1 MDGVRDRPEV
11 VVAISGPLRDVPGR
25 LLARDPA
32 RCSDADLLGILL
44 DGGAG
49 GSATRALAERLLE
62 ASGGVARLE
71 RLDGTHR
78 ALLGARWRRRLV
90 VLRAGLELGRRA
102 GGIGLASGAPI
113 RDASVVWKHF
123 RGRLPQLER
132 ETFFVL
138 LLDGRNRV
146 QDEVRVSEG
155 TLSAALVHP
164 REVFST
170 AVRLGAAGLILVHNH
185 PSGDP
190 TPSAEDQ
197 AITERLRTSGDLIGI
212 RVLDHVVIGHAGY
225 VSMAERGR
233 WW

>member
-1 MDGVRDRPEV
+1 MCDVR
-11 VVAISGPLRDVPGR
+11 GR
-25 LLARDPA
+25 LLARDQV
-32 RCSDADLLGILL
+32 RCSDAELLGIVL
-44 DGGAG
+44 DGGVG
-49 GSATRALAERLLE
+49 GVPGRALAERLLD

-71 RLDGTHR
+71 RLDGTQR
-78 ALLGARWRRRLV
+78 TLLGARWRRRLV
-90 VLRAGLELGRRA
+90 VVRAAIELGRRA
-102 GGIGLASGAPI
+102 GGIALASGAPI
-113 RDASVVWKHF
+113 RDASAIWKHF

-132 ETFFVL
+132 ETFFTL

-146 QDEVRVSEG
+146 QDEVRISEG

-164 REVFST
+164 REVFTT

-190 TPSAEDQ
+190 TPSAEDH
-197 AITERLRTSGDLIGI
+197 AITERLRNSGDLIGI
-212 RVLDHVVIGHAGY
+212 RVLDHVVVAHTGY